1 MNADERVLSATPL
14 PPAVDA
20 PLRAAIAAY
29 HDTPRAEQL
38 LWRAQAQDPDCLYV
52 YYALY
57 KFYFSKRRLADAER
71 SACQALEAA
80 ARLGRFPASWAG
92 LTAECADWSAAGSP
106 PYFYLFSLKAL
117 AFIRLRMGRTAD
129 SRRLLDKLHELDPH
143 DRVGGSVIR
152 DLITT
157 V

>member
-57 KFYFSKRRLADAER
+57 KFYFSKGRNPTKPRRR
-71 SACQALEAA
+71 
-80 ARLGRFPASWAG
+80 
-92 LTAECADWSAAGSP
+92 
-106 PYFYLFSLKAL
+106 
-117 AFIRLRMGRTAD
+117 
-129 SRRLLDKLHELDPH
+129 
-143 DRVGGSVIR
+143 GGS
-152 DLITT
+152 TFAAPP
-157 V
+157 